1 MKRDL
6 ELDDHST
13 PSEEIYHAEPE
24 DSGKLVCKWC
34 DYTGETSA
42 NVTQH
47 VNMVHL
53 NSNLNMLASLGT
65 QVSYGVHDSAED
77 KTDGNDDIF
86 TDEKDLA
93 RHKTLEMY
101 AVSNRGQVDQDVDRE
116 HDVIEGSTFEGE
128 TTFPE
133 ERAMD
138 VAIKSTT
145 TRDQTVTCDICN
157 LEFSDERTVKRHQ
170 IFDKELCI
178 YAASKNRQTNQLDVR
193 QDLVDIDGPPAE
205 EVEQRIT
212 TSEESRVEAF
222 NKIKLTEQT
231 KDGKCSRCHLE
242 FSDEQ
247 ILERHKIFDRDLCNY
262 ASSKINMS

>member
-1 MKRDL
+1 MT
-6 ELDDHST
+6 EW
-13 PSEEIYHAEPE
+13 A
-24 DSGKLVCKWC
+24 KW
-34 DYTGETSA
+34 
-42 NVTQH
+42 
-47 VNMVHL
+47 
-53 NSNLNMLASLGT
+53 
-65 QVSYGVHDSAED
+65 
-77 KTDGNDDIF
+77 NDDIF

-193 QDLVDIDGPPAE
+193 QDLVDID
-205 EVEQRIT
+205 T
-212 TSEESRVEAF
+212 
-222 NKIKLTEQT
+222 
-231 KDGKCSRCHLE
+231 
-242 FSDEQ
+242 
-247 ILERHKIFDRDLCNY
+247 DRNR
-262 ASSKINMS
+262 